1 MAAEDPTAEF
11 TTICGEVDPT
21 YTYKCGHDLFHDG
34 DHSWEPG
41 QELGVSIL
49 MPKPP
54 VMEALDGSEGGTVEI
69 GGQVMTQAQYDAARF
84 PLIDKEPSDDAWEG
98 LLYQLEHLVGFRLN
112 EEEETHLKVLLA
124 ALQKYH
130 ERDQTHRGL
139 WRYFGAIDSAFQSR
153 AKATRTYNNA
163 IYLLRNG
170 KTEGHDPIDDAIDMI
185 NYGVFF
191 LRSVDEGN
199 FGG

>member
-1 MAAEDPTAEF
+1 MAAEDATAEF

-54 VMEALDGSEGGTVEI
+54 VME
-69 GGQVMTQAQYDAARF
+69 
-84 PLIDKEPSDDAWEG
+84 EPSEDAWEG

-112 EEEETHLKVLLA
+112 EEEETHLKVLLT

-139 WRYFGAIDSAFQSR
+139 WRYFGSIDSAFQAR

-170 KTEGHDPIDDAIDMI
+170 RTAGHDPIDDAIDMI